1 MLLNK
6 LKIGFLGLEEKCR
19 YGPYYNECNCGR
31 IIDLSS
37 FVGNLNSYKMHAK
50 NKDGIQSVKEKPT
63 EVKFKIYQ
71 TSVVE
76 LISCNMYTTL

>member
-1 MLLNK
+1 
-6 LKIGFLGLEEKCR
+6 
-19 YGPYYNECNCGR
+19 
-31 IIDLSS
+31 
-37 FVGNLNSYKMHAK
+37 MHAK

-76 LISCNMYTTL
+76 VISCNMYTTL